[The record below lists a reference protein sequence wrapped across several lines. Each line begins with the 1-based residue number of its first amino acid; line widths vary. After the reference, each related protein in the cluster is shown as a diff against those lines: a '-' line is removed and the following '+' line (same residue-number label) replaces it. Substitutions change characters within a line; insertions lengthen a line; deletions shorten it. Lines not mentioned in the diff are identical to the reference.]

1 MMGLKILQQMHDLT
15 DDQTVEQ
22 FCFNIQWHY
31 PLNITNPSDAASYIS
46 HKSLWT
52 MRSPMSSNETYNKI
66 FDKALQTLAKLFKV
80 DLNKQRMDSV
90 HVKSNMRN
98 LGRIGLFA
106 KTIKKFLVN
115 LKRQHRSL
123 FNQLGDSLIGRYLG
137 KQEGALFAVVKP
149 SVSSWPLNQL
159 AVDVFTLTQRFA
171 SETSIHDMN
180 SFKLLVRLFEEQ
192 CLIADAGSTEP
203 KAFARPNRDVP
214 SDSLR
219 SLHKLSAESIKSA
232 ENYVLAFY
240 ESIKH
245 ENRVHQL

>member
-1 MMGLKILQQMHDLT
+1 
-15 DDQTVEQ
+15 
-22 FCFNIQWHY
+22 
-31 PLNITNPSDAASYIS
+31 
-46 HKSLWT
+46 
-52 MRSPMSSNETYNKI
+52 
-66 FDKALQTLAKLFKV
+66 
-80 DLNKQRMDSV
+80 
-90 HVKSNMRN
+90 
-98 LGRIGLFA
+98 
-106 KTIKKFLVN
+106 
-115 LKRQHRSL
+115 
-123 FNQLGDSLIGRYLG
+123 
-137 KQEGALFAVVKP
+137 
-149 SVSSWPLNQL
+149 
-159 AVDVFTLTQRFA
+159 VDVFTLTQRFA